1 MLKRFF
7 NRMTNKL
14 FFLSFV
20 LIFFSCESD
29 PVSVD
34 SSFSNNNSFLIQ
46 TFEVNAEQ
54 SYTFQDD
61 SLFNGRSYRLYSG
74 NIDDINS
81 KIFMKINTSYLADS
95 KYCQVDTASYSD
107 STIHSVDS
115 LQIVFRSFDELM
127 DEDSLLLLD
136 TTMLDIVGGFG
147 IIPNWNEDSLHIFSS
162 LEEPMDLTSIIDSSM
177 QIENYTFSLNLPFN
191 DDWCT
196 SEQDYYIVISYNP
209 EHSHE
214 FQCLE
219 LTSSQY
225 SSGISDSYRP
235 SMIFSYNQFNEIID
249 YINRFSID
257 GGNLF
262 IPELTLEDEELVYV
276 VNNDTLSTF
285 SKVFIV
291 GHTGFDPEG
300 TFSENINTDEIY
312 LKDIS
317 LGSFIF
323 NADHT
328 YELELNLDLEDSIL
342 DSIETIDFILDSII
356 VIGDNE
362 DPSQDNSPLGG
373 EGDSLFTIIGDSTES
388 FIDLGFDWC
397 PDLYETGSDSCLCNF
412 VDNPE
417 ECNDIEDEDLIY
429 NESGTEGNGIHDT
442 GEEFPEI
449 ADTGVDGCADEYE
462 GGLNE
467 QGNTTCLDDV
477 NPDYQEGSDP
487 NEDNYLLD
495 PTGDDWN
502 DCGEDGL
509 CDEDEEGYDIELNQD
524 PSNDNWGSDNLNGT
538 EGNSNW
544 EEGEGTEGN
553 GQYDYGEPYYDWG
566 TDGIP
571 QEDEINCL
579 DCTDDIDTEGNN
591 AYDLGEPY
599 QDTGIED
606 STYTPDE
613 EGYNPN
619 GTEGNGIF
627 NFGED
632 LPTEYDCGEDG
643 ICNDGDPSDDYNI
656 DPNNDNWLDCGS
668 DSDCEV
674 EDDDDTQGNGE
685 WDPGELHQGNSQFD
699 STDSVNEFYYDWGI
713 DQLPDSLEVL
723 STTNLLTYSAPPT
736 ISYIIDG
743 DMTNINNALDESK
756 DILFD
761 IVDIVQ
767 VDDPNYDVKVRINL
781 IANVDFKAIQFRLN
795 HSPYINETSELIH
808 STDIIRKID
817 QNELIEDLSSYD
829 NLFSSYDFSSDS
841 TLVLDYLNGVR
852 FSLNFS
858 DLSNFIQGNPG
869 IYINDSYTTLG
880 LNLIHAHPNY
890 NFFDNQ
896 VNLWAKIGDENRFL
910 TTINP
915 SSNSEILIPFA
926 HVIQDIIN
934 DDIDLSEDI
943 IFLLDGVYDNRSR
956 LVLHKTDE
964 LLSPKLEV
972 FYSE

>member
-1 MLKRFF
+1 
-7 NRMTNKL
+7 
-14 FFLSFV
+14 V

-34 SSFSNNNSFLIQ
+34 SSFSNNNSFFIE
-46 TFEVNAEQ
+46 TFEVNTEQ

-81 KIFMKINTSYLADS
+81 KIFMKINTSYLTDS

-115 LQIVFRSFDELM
+115 LQIVFRSFDEIM

-196 SEQDYYIVISYNP
+196 SEQDYYIVMSYTP
-209 EHSHE
+209 DHSHE

-235 SMIFSYNQFNEIID
+235 SMVFSYNQFNEIID
-249 YINRFSID
+249 YIDRFSISESYLD
-257 GGNLF
+257 NNLNQD
-262 IPELTLEDEELVYV
+262 IYYVY
-276 VNNDTLSTF
+276 NDTLSTK
-285 SKVFIV
+285 SKIFIIK
-291 GHTGFDPEG
+291 GMAEGFND
-300 TFSENINTDEIY
+300 TINNQEIY
-312 LKDIS
+312 LDDIS
-317 LGSFIF
+317 IDSSFSVG
-323 NADHT
+323 T
-328 YELELNLDLEDSIL
+328 YDIDLTLDIEESIL
-342 DSIETIDFILDSII
+342 DSITTIDFILDSII
-356 VIGDNE
+356 VVADNS
-362 DPSQDNSPLGG
+362 DPSQDNFPLGG
-373 EGDSLFTIIGDSTES
+373 EGDGLFTIIGDSTEL
-388 FIDLGFDWC
+388 FVDLGFDWC
-397 PDLYETGSDSCLCNF
+397 PDLYETGSDSCLCDF
-412 VDNPE
+412 IDNPE
-417 ECNDIEDEDLIY
+417 GCNDIDDDELIY
-429 NESGTEGNGIHDT
+429 NENGTEGNGIHDT

-449 ADTGVDGCADEYE
+449 ADTGIDGCSDEYE

-467 QGNTTCLDDV
+467 QGNTTCLEDI

-509 CDEDEEGYDIELNQD
+509 CDEDEEGYDSELNQD

-579 DCTDDIDTEGNN
+579 DCIDDIDTEGNN

-599 QDTGIED
+599 QDTGVED
-606 STYTPDE
+606 STYTFDE

-619 GTEGNGIF
+619 GTEGNGVF

-632 LPTEYDCGEDG
+632 FPIEYDCGEDG
-643 ICNDGDPSDDYNI
+643 VCNDGDPSDDYNI

-674 EDDDDTQGNGE
+674 EDEDDTQGNGE
-685 WDPGELHQGNSQFD
+685 WNEGELYQGNSQFD
-699 STDSVNEFYYDWGI
+699 STDSANEFYYDWGV
-713 DQLPDSLEVL
+713 DQLPDNLEVL
-723 STTNLLTYSAPPT
+723 SSGNLLSYSAPPT
-736 ISYIIDG
+736 ISYTID
-743 DMTNINNALDESK
+743 DNMNNIDNNLDTDK
-756 DILFD
+756 DIIFD
-761 IVDIVQ
+761 ITEITSESIS
-767 VDDPNYDVKVRINL
+767 IN
-781 IANVDFKAIQFRLN
+781 ITANAAFKAIQFRLN
-795 HSPYINETSELIH
+795 HSPYINQSTELIH

-817 QNELIEDLSSYD
+817 QDELIEDLSSYD

-841 TLVLDYLNGVR
+841 TLALDYLNGVR

-858 DLSNFIQGNPG
+858 NLSNFLKQNPG

-880 LNLIHAHPNY
+880 FNLIHAHPNY

-926 HVIQDIIN
+926 HVIQDIVN
-934 DDIDLSEDI
+934 NDIDLSEDI